1 MGDGIK
7 GVPFV
12 PNVDMAETV
21 AVHLQTVGEAKCY
34 SEAWAVL
41 TARQGYNRL
50 RKPSRKAGNDTMTL
64 IRRAALTALSLT
76 LAFAGVL
83 QAGSEGRVAATVVDE
98 TGAVLEGAKVL
109 VTRPGTAY
117 KLEKTSDKK
126 GQVMLLILDA
136 TQEYQVRVEKA
147 GYQVFE
153 GPVKP
158 RIEDTMRLTFTL
170 VKDAPA
176 PVAAKEISGNDKAI
190 LAYNDGVT
198 ALRSG
203 DIAGAV
209 PKLEEAASLDSNLA
223 EAHAALAEVYLEMK
237 RNGEALAAADR
248 YLALRPGDARGLRAR
263 YDALKAAGDEE
274 KAREA
279 LEALGAG
286 DVGSPETAVRFFN
299 QGAEL
304 ARAGD
309 LDEAANFFRK
319 VVEIAPEDAKF
330 AKAHYVLGLNLARD
344 ESKKAEARKHL
355 EDFLRLAPDDPD
367 AKTAREMLEYLK

>member
-1 MGDGIK
+1 
-7 GVPFV
+7 
-12 PNVDMAETV
+12 
-21 AVHLQTVGEAKCY
+21 
-34 SEAWAVL
+34 
-41 TARQGYNRL
+41 
-50 RKPSRKAGNDTMTL
+50 MTL
-64 IRRAALTALSLT
+64 IRSAALTALALT
-76 LAFAGVL
+76 LALTGAL

-109 VTRPGTAY
+109 VTRPGTSY
-117 KLEKTSDKK
+117 KLEKTSDRK

-147 GYQVFE
+147 GYKAFE

-158 RIEDTMRLTFTL
+158 RIEDTMRVTFTL
-170 VKDAPA
+170 AKDAPA
-176 PVAAKEISGNDKAI
+176 PAAAKELSGNDKAI

-198 ALRSG
+198 ALRKG
-203 DIAGAV
+203 DIAAAV
-209 PKLEEAASLDSNLA
+209 ARLEEAVSLDSNLA

-248 YLALRPGDARGLRAR
+248 YLALRPGDARGLRTR

-279 LEALGAG
+279 LEALGTG
-286 DVGSPETAVRFFN
+286 DASDPETAVRFFN

-304 ARAGD
+304 ARAGN
-309 LDEAANFFRK
+309 LDEAANFFQK
-319 VVEIAPEDAKF
+319 VVDIAPTDAKF
-330 AKAHYVLGLNLARD
+330 AKAHYVLGLNLAKD

-355 EDFLRLAPDDPD
+355 ESFLQLAPNDPD

>member
-1 MGDGIK
+1 
-7 GVPFV
+7 
-12 PNVDMAETV
+12 
-21 AVHLQTVGEAKCY
+21 
-34 SEAWAVL
+34 
-41 TARQGYNRL
+41 
-50 RKPSRKAGNDTMTL
+50 MTL
-64 IRRAALTALSLT
+64 IRRAALAALALT
-76 LAFAGVL
+76 LAFAGSL

-109 VTRPGTAY
+109 VTRPGTNY

-136 TQEYQVRVEKA
+136 SYEYQVHVEKA
-147 GYQVFE
+147 GYKVFE

-158 RIEDTMRLTFTL
+158 KIEDTLRVTFTL
-170 VKDAPA
+170 VKDVPAPA
-176 PVAAKEISGNDKAI
+176 AAKELSGNDKAI

-198 ALRSG
+198 ALRNG
-203 DIAGAV
+203 DLAAAV
-209 PKLEEAASLDSNLA
+209 PKLEQAASLDPNLA

-248 YLALRPGDARGLRAR
+248 YLALRPGDARGLRVR

-286 DVGSPETAVRFFN
+286 DAQDPETAVRFFN

-304 ARAGD
+304 ARAGK
-309 LDEAANFFRK
+309 LDEAASYFQK
-319 VVEIAPEDAKF
+319 VVEIAPDDAKF
-330 AKAHYVLGLNLARD
+330 AKAHYVLGLNLVKD
-344 ESKKAEARKHL
+344 ESKKAEARQHL
-355 EDFLRLAPDDPD
+355 ESFLRLAPNDPD
-367 AKTAREMLEYLK
+367 AKTAQEMLEYLK